1 MFRPRPNAAGGPSKD
16 GGNGNQPNLPASSQI
31 TDGSVTDTAASLPTG
46 PGEESFITR
55 MMADK

>member
-16 GGNGNQPNLPASSQI
+16 GPGTQSETSPNPI
-31 TDGSVTDTAASLPTG
+31 GTDGSVAETPTSLPVGT
-46 PGEESFITR
+46 GEESFITR